1 MTVAEYKKQLRREL
15 IARRRELLRSGDKE
29 QLDKRVFSA
38 LLRNDWIMQSRL
50 VLAYVSTPI
59 EVDTSAF
66 IKECFDRNIPVAVP
80 KCTPDSMTFMLI
92 SSYDDLSVGMYGIME
107 PKEYCKAVTAD
118 MYKDSVCI
126 VPALS
131 FNPDGY
137 RLGYGKGYYDRFLN
151 GYGGFSAGLCYRS
164 FIDENIPQDNFD
176 MRVDILITD

>member
-15 IARRRELLRSGDKE
+15 IARRRELLQSGGKE

-38 LLRNDWIMQSRL
+38 LLQNDRIMKSRI

-80 KCTPDSMTFMLI
+80 KCTTDSMTFMLI
-92 SSYDDLSVGMYGIME
+92 SSFDDLSTGMYGILE
-107 PKEYCKAVTAD
+107 PKEYCRAVTAD

-131 FNPDGY
+131 FNSDGY
-137 RLGYGKGYYDRFLN
+137 RLGYGKGYYDRLLS
-151 GYGGFSAGLCYRS
+151 GYDGFSAGLCYRS
-164 FIDENIPQDNFD
+164 FIDEKIPLDNYD
-176 MRVDILITD
+176 MRVDILVTD